1 MQEFPGPQD
10 RIRRILQN
18 ALVDCRY
25 LSSRAEDGGRAFVLE
40 TRRSGGRGVG
50 VRFRGVHD
58 LGESGSELGPEP
70 GTPLKLRS
78 VKREGVSLVSRL
90 FPFFKPPGP
99 AYARVTIDAGP
110 ATITIVCQDAEW
122 WED

>member
-10 RIRRILQN
+10 RVRRILQN
-18 ALVDCRY
+18 ALVDC
-25 LSSRAEDGGRAFVLE
+25 SFVASRAENGGREFVLQ
-40 TRRSGGRGVG
+40 TRRSDGRGVG
-50 VRFRGVHD
+50 VRFRGVRD
-58 LGESGSELGPEP
+58 SGGGGDTQPDP
-70 GTPLKLRS
+70 GTPLKLRT

-110 ATITIVCQDAEW
+110 ATLTIVCQDAEW